1 MFGHKEELWQ
11 LILSNVSP
19 SQCAKGAAVALLTF
33 GSLGT
38 VSALWNNP
46 WFIRMTPAGGW
57 EIGLL
62 GALSILSGFYLAI
75 RRPACADRTA
85 GAGGVIGFLGIA
97 CPVCNKILL
106 LLFGGELLL
115 TYFEPIRLYVAAAGA
130 GLLAGAIVLEWRRG
144 RLLPGAPGQI
154 TRPASRAAIQR

>member
-1 MFGHKEELWQ
+1 MVFLDRTWQ
-11 LILSNVSP
+11 
-19 SQCAKGAAVALLTF
+19 QWAKGAAVALLAF

-46 WFIRMTPAGGW
+46 LFMRMTPASGW

-62 GALSILSGFYLAI
+62 GALSVLFGLYVAI

-85 GAGGVIGFLGIA
+85 GVGGVLGFLGVA

-106 LLFGGELLL
+106 LIFGGELLL
-115 TYFEPIRLYVAAAGA
+115 TYFEPVRLYVAAAGT
-130 GLLAGAIVLEWRRG
+130 AILTIAVVLEWRRA
-144 RLLPGAPGQI
+144 LALTGALNPL
-154 TRPASRAAIQR
+154 TLPASRGISPP

>member
-1 MFGHKEELWQ
+1 MVFLDRTRQQWT
-11 LILSNVSP
+11 
-19 SQCAKGAAVALLTF
+19 KGAAVALLAF

-46 WFIRMTPAGGW
+46 LFMRMTPVGGW

-62 GALSILSGFYLAI
+62 GALSALFGLYVAI

-85 GAGGVIGFLGIA
+85 GVGGVLGFLGVA

-106 LLFGGELLL
+106 LIFGGELLL
-115 TYFEPIRLYVAAAGA
+115 TYFEPVRLYVAAAGTA
-130 GLLAGAIVLEWRRG
+130 ILAVGVMLEWRRG
-144 RLLPGAPGQI
+144 LSLMGALDPL
-154 TRPASRAAIQR
+154 TPPASRDASSN

>member
-1 MFGHKEELWQ
+1 MMFGHKEELWQ

-19 SQCAKGAAVALLTF
+19 RQWAKGAAVALLTF

-46 WFIRMTPAGGW
+46 LFMRMTPASGW

-62 GALSILSGFYLAI
+62 AALSMLFGLYVAI
-75 RRPACADRTA
+75 RHPACANRTA
-85 GAGGVIGFLGIA
+85 GVGGVIGFLGIA

-115 TYFEPIRLYVAAAGA
+115 TYFEPARIYVAAAGTA
-130 GLLAGAIVLEWRRG
+130 ILAAAVVLEWRRG
-144 RLLPGAPGQI
+144 LSLPGAPDRMA
-154 TRPASRAAIQR
+154 RPLSREPI